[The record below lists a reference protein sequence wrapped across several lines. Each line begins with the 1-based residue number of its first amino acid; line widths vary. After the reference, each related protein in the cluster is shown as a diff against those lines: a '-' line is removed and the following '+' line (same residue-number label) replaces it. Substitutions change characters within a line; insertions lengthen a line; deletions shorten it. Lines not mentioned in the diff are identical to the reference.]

1 MDVTFRCSHPP
12 ADASVGP
19 SGEVGYPPVD
29 SDHSPGSFSAPL
41 EGTLM
46 DFELSDE
53 QRLFRDT
60 IRDFV
65 AKEIEPVASEYEAND
80 IYPTEIIEGLKEMG
94 LFGMMIPE
102 EFGGLDLDFVT
113 YAMVF
118 EELAKSWHGVA
129 GTLGSHSLACK
140 IISLHG
146 TPEQKAKYLP
156 DLATG
161 ARRSGIGLTEPEAG
175 SDLQGIK
182 TTARLEGDEYVI
194 NGTKTWI
201 TNARHADPLPVLVK
215 TDPNATP
222 AHKGM
227 SLILVEAGT
236 PGFTVSKDLPK
247 LGYKGTE
254 SCEVSLIDVRV
265 PKENLIGGV
274 EGRGMQQVL
283 GALETG
289 RINVAARALGIAQRA
304 YDEALQYSRDR
315 HAFGQPIS
323 DFQAI
328 QIKLADMATKI
339 QAARLLINWAAS
351 TADAGGRVDMQ
362 AGMSKL
368 YAAEIAVEVALDSMR
383 IHGGYG
389 YSKEFIIER
398 LYREAPLSVIG
409 EGTSDIMRMV
419 IARSLIS
426 GKDVIG

>member
-1 MDVTFRCSHPP
+1 
-12 ADASVGP
+12 
-19 SGEVGYPPVD
+19 
-29 SDHSPGSFSAPL
+29 
-41 EGTLM
+41 M

-94 LFGMMIPE
+94 LFGMMVPE
-102 EFGGLDLDFVT
+102 EFGGLDLDFIT

-146 TPEQKAKYLP
+146 TQEQKEKYLP
-156 DLATG
+156 DLASG

-215 TDPNATP
+215 TDPTATP

-265 PKENLIGGV
+265 PKENLVGGV

-339 QAARLLINWAAS
+339 QAARLLINWAAA

-426 GKDVIG
+426 GKETIG

>member
-1 MDVTFRCSHPP
+1 
-12 ADASVGP
+12 
-19 SGEVGYPPVD
+19 
-29 SDHSPGSFSAPL
+29 
-41 EGTLM
+41 M

-80 IYPTEIIEGLKEMG
+80 IYPTDIIEGLKEMG
-94 LFGMMIPE
+94 LFGMMVPE

-161 ARRSGIGLTEPEAG
+161 KRRSGIGLTEPEAG

-215 TDPNATP
+215 TDPSADP

-265 PKENLIGGV
+265 PKENLVGGV

-283 GALETG
+283 AALETG

-304 YDEALQYSRDR
+304 YDESLQYSRDR

-323 DFQAI
+323 EFQAI

-339 QAARLLINWAAS
+339 QAARLLINWAAA

-368 YAAEIAVEVALDSMR
+368 YAAEIAVEVALDAMR

-409 EGTSDIMRMV
+409 EGTSDIMKMV

-426 GKDVIG
+426 GKSSIG

>member
-1 MDVTFRCSHPP
+1 
-12 ADASVGP
+12 
-19 SGEVGYPPVD
+19 
-29 SDHSPGSFSAPL
+29 
-41 EGTLM
+41 M
-46 DFELSDE
+46 DFELSEE

-65 AKEIEPVASEYEAND
+65 AKEIEPVASEWEATD
-80 IYPTEIIEGLKEMG
+80 RYPTEIVEGLKEMG

-102 EFGGLDLDFVT
+102 EYGGLDLDFVT

-118 EELAKSWHGVA
+118 EELSKSWHGVA

-140 IISLHG
+140 IIAVHG
-146 TPEQKAKYLP
+146 TEEQKQKYLP

-161 ARRSGIGLTEPEAG
+161 KRRSGIGLTEPEAG

-182 TTARLEGDEYVI
+182 TTAKLDGDHYVI

-201 TNARHADPLPVLVK
+201 TNARYADPLPVLVK
-215 TDPNATP
+215 TDPSASP

-254 SCEVSLIDVRV
+254 SCEVSLVDVRV
-265 PKENLIGGV
+265 PKENLVGGV

-283 GALETG
+283 GGLETG
-289 RINVAARALGIAQRA
+289 RINVAARALGVAQRA

-323 DFQAI
+323 EFQAI

-339 QAARLLINWAAS
+339 QAARLLINWSAAR
-351 TADAGGRVDMQ
+351 ADAGGRVDME
-362 AGMSKL
+362 AGMAKL
-368 YAAEIAVEVALDSMR
+368 YASEIGVEVTLDAMR

-409 EGTSDIMRMV
+409 EGTSDIMRTV
-419 IARSLIS
+419 IARGLIS